1 MVAQLAVV
9 GHYQS
14 PTNDCY
20 REGWDLMPGS
30 LITQR
35 RPRLL
40 PGILLLACLA
50 SSAQEP
56 ARFTYKPP
64 GGYVPDGATAIKIA
78 VAVWEP
84 IYGCGQIASEAPYS
98 AKLKNGVWLV
108 EGHLPEGS
116 DGGVA
121 EVEISKESGEILRLS
136 HGK

>member
-1 MVAQLAVV
+1 
-9 GHYQS
+9 
-14 PTNDCY
+14 
-20 REGWDLMPGS
+20 MPGT
-30 LITQR
+30 LFTQR
-35 RPRLL
+35 CAHRLW
-40 PGILLLACLA
+40 GILLLVCVA

-56 ARFTYKPP
+56 SRFTYKPP

-84 IYGCGQIASEAPYS
+84 IYGRGQIASEAPYS

-121 EVEISKESGEILRLS
+121 EIEISKESGEILRIS